1 MGVVAFLIFFPFLA
15 AVVLSLMKKQS
26 KARDG
31 VVIASCILIV
41 AAVVYLSVSFLSSG
55 ENRSY
60 LVETPVWNNIILAG
74 EIFLMGV
81 VFYYGF
87 RYKKYYVALLS
98 AAGTIPIVWMELAG
112 YGVEGKS
119 HITVDNLTIIM
130 CLIIG
135 VVGSLICLYAI
146 GYIKDYHKHHTEY
159 RDRSSFFLSM
169 LFVFLG
175 AMFGLV
181 FCANLSWMFFFWEI
195 TTLCSFLL
203 IGYNQSEIAIRNS
216 FRALWMNL
224 LGGLGFSMAILFSSI
239 ILHIANIQDLV
250 EFGTKSAAG
259 KFVLIP
265 VTLLAF
271 AALTKSAQM
280 PFSGWLL
287 GAMVAP
293 TPTSALLHS
302 ATMVKA
308 GVYLLIRLSPLFY
321 GNVSGMMV
329 TVVGGFTFFA
339 ASLLAISQSDG
350 KKVLAYSTISNLGL
364 ITACAGIGM
373 AEATWAAILLMI
385 FHAVAKSLMF
395 LSVGAV
401 ENSTGS
407 RNIEDMHGLIVRL
420 PKLAF
425 VMIIGI
431 FGMFLAPFG
440 MLIAKWA
447 ALKSFVDSNSYLLIL
462 FLAFGS
468 GSTMFYWS
476 KWLGKLIAVPH
487 SSKIHQDTLHK
498 DEKVSL
504 GILAG
509 LVIVLCIMFPIVSAG
524 LVRPILVQMFNTTAM
539 SVISSDDVHIMLL
552 MVCMIVIL
560 PIAARLLTFGKQNKT
575 SLSYMAGINEGD
587 DCSFVDSL
595 GQKKEMYL
603 ANWYFEDIF
612 GEKKILKPS
621 LAFASA
627 VIIILMIV
635 AIGGVL

>member
-1 MGVVAFLIFFPFLA
+1 MGVVAFLIIFPFLA

-31 VVIASCILIV
+31 VIITSCILIV
-41 AAVVYLSVSFLSSG
+41 AAVVYLSVNFLSAG
-55 ENRSY
+55 KNTSY
-60 LVETPVWNNIILAG
+60 LIETPVLNNIILAG

-81 VFYYGF
+81 VFYFGF

-98 AAGTIPIVWMELAG
+98 AAGTLPIVWLELSG
-112 YGVEGKS
+112 RGIEGQC
-119 HITVDNLTIIM
+119 HITIDNLTVIM
-130 CLIIG
+130 CLIVG

-181 FCANLSWMFFFWEI
+181 LSANLSWMFFFWEI

-224 LGGLGFSMAILFSSI
+224 LGGLGFSLAILYCSI
-239 ILHIANIQDLV
+239 VLKIANIQELV
-250 EFGTKSAAG
+250 DFGAKLGAG
-259 KFVLIP
+259 RFVLIP

-308 GVYLLIRLSPLFY
+308 GVYLLIRLSPLFL
-321 GNVSGMMV
+321 GNVAGTMV
-329 TVVGGFTFFA
+329 TIVGGFTFFA

-373 AEATWAAILLMI
+373 YEATWAAILLMI

-401 ENSTGS
+401 ENATGS

-431 FGMFLAPFG
+431 FGMFVAPFG

-447 ALKSFVDSNSYLLIL
+447 ALKSFVDSNNFLLIL
-462 FLAFGS
+462 FLTFGS

-476 KWLGKLIAVPH
+476 KWLGKLIATPNGMKEH
-487 SSKIHQDTLHK
+487 KDTVHK
-498 DEKVSL
+498 DERASL

-509 LVIVLCIMFPIVSAG
+509 LVVVLCILFPLVSAD
-524 LVRPILVQMFNTTAM
+524 LVRPVLVQMFNATAT
-539 SVISSDDVHIMLL
+539 SVISSDDIHIMLL
-552 MVCMIVIL
+552 MLVMIVIL

-575 SLSYMAGINEGD
+575 SLAYMAGINEGD
-587 DCSFVDSL
+587 DRTFVDSL

-621 LAFASA
+621 LAIASA
-627 VIIILMIV
+627 VIVILMIV